1 MAYDQQRDE
10 PGRRGARCKARR
22 ETRRDG
28 EESDACAPAA
38 CEDRAPVQA
47 PPELGRSRDLRRAPV
62 ARGDAHGVGAQ
73 AWSKCPSSQR
83 QLPSPA
89 ALKARPRGQSY
100 PLGSEEGHRRLDAE
114 VRLPGALVPGNSR
127 RPPILPPLTFQE
139 SQLRLQRRQLLD
151 DSPQQTPEQ
160 ERALLSGVLQG
171 WCHLSPCT
179 SAAGSL
185 AGSFGSCGGTEGGGG
200 DDDCTGGTSAVDD
213 DGGGGGEGEG
223 GGGTGG
229 GGGGVRGKGDGG
241 GG

>member
-1 MAYDQQRDE
+1 M
-10 PGRRGARCKARR
+10 
-22 ETRRDG
+22 
-28 EESDACAPAA
+28 
-38 CEDRAPVQA
+38 
-47 PPELGRSRDLRRAPV
+47 
-62 ARGDAHGVGAQ
+62 
-73 AWSKCPSSQR
+73 
-83 QLPSPA
+83 
-89 ALKARPRGQSY
+89 
-100 PLGSEEGHRRLDAE
+100 
-114 VRLPGALVPGNSR
+114 PGNSR

-223 GGGTGG
+223 GGSTGG

-241 GG
+241 GGGGGGEGGGDSDEGELATEAHVARQLKEQWLLERRREWAAGLVARQQLVLDPKEGELVR